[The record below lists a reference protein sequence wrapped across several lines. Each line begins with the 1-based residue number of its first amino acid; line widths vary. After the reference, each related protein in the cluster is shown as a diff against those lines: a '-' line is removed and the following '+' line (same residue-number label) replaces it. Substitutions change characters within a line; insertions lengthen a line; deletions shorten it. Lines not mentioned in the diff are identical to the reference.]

1 MPTPPRIPARQP
13 EPTQVELAQ
22 RKRTLAIVLWI
33 VITAAVALGFVNLSI
48 RAIPETLVLF
58 AAAALS
64 LPALILNARGYYRP
78 ASGIATLVILAAIV
92 FNMYQGHGVHDS
104 AVVSVPL
111 FVMFGPLL
119 YGRRA
124 VPVFLALGLISV
136 AVIGALEMSGVIRT
150 AMPANPAD
158 LASLSVLVTCAGIL
172 VWVIMSNLEG
182 NLERARKSEADLRVA
197 YDHTLEG
204 WARALEQRDE
214 GTVGHARRV
223 VNLCVRLAEE
233 WGFNEDELQHIRRGA
248 LLHDIGKMA
257 IPDDVLRKPGPLSPK
272 EREIMRRHT
281 TVAGSI
287 LGGISYLQPALSI
300 PLAHHEHWDGTG
312 YPKGL
317 KGRRIPL
324 QARIFAVADHYD
336 ALSSPRPYRKAWPKR
351 KVIAYIRENS
361 GKIFDPEVVDTF
373 LRLHEQ
379 GALGEDT

>member
-1 MPTPPRIPARQP
+1 MPTPPRSRSRTA
-13 EPTQVELAQ
+13 ELTQLELTQ

-33 VITAAVALGFVNLSI
+33 VIGAAVALGFVNLSI

-58 AAAALS
+58 AAAVVC
-64 LPALILNARGYYRP
+64 LPALLLNARGRYLL

-92 FNMYQGHGVHDS
+92 FNMIQGHGTHDS
-104 AVVSVPL
+104 AVVAVPL

-124 VPVFLALGLISV
+124 VPVFLGLGLASV
-136 AVIGALEMSGVIRT
+136 AVVASLEMNGVIQT
-150 AMPANPAD
+150 AMPASFAD

-182 NLERARKSEADLRVA
+182 NLERARRSEADLRVA

-223 VNLCVRLAEE
+223 VNLSVRLAKE
-233 WGFNEDELQHIRRGA
+233 WGIGDEELQHIRRGA

-257 IPDDVLRKPGPLSPK
+257 LPDDVLLKPGPLNP
-272 EREIMRRHT
+272 REKAIMKRHT
-281 TVAGSI
+281 TIAGSM
-287 LGGISYLQPALSI
+287 LGGISYLREALSI

-324 QARIFAVADHYD
+324 QARLFSVVDHYD

-351 KVIAYIRENS
+351 RVIAYLRENS
-361 GKIFDPEVVDTF
+361 GKIFDPDVVDAF

-379 GALGEDT
+379 GAFGKDT